1 MKSIQSRQFTMMA
14 SLILLSFILFG
25 GAFAALSFRFMM
37 QEKQASLERN
47 AGFISEFTSAALS
60 QGLTVDNQYFQSY
73 VSSLSLSSGATILLA
88 ENDGRVVF
96 SSNKSLVGTKIPS
109 STLAQMHEDKR
120 YSSLSNLGGVFQDVR
135 YVAGSPITVAAGG
148 GSTTIA
154 GMVFVTAESDS
165 FMEMWRGLFLIFLFT
180 AIVVILVASI
190 FSSVTSLYQSK
201 PLKEMAAATRKFAHG
216 EFDARV
222 DAGRRKDEIGEL
234 AVSFNS
240 MAESLAKSEA
250 QRSEFVANIS
260 HELKTPMTTIAGF
273 TDGILDGT
281 IPPERQE
288 AALKTIS
295 AETRRL
301 SRLVR
306 RMLDLSQLQSTDTV
320 TTQEPFNICETMAR
334 ILVSLETKITE
345 KSLDV
350 TADFPEDPLMVW
362 GDADSITQVGYN
374 LLENAIKFSRQ
385 GGHLGI
391 SITTKGNKAYI
402 SIRDEGITI
411 PAEELPLIFDRFHK
425 TDHSRSVDRD
435 GVGLGLYIAKTILN
449 QHKEDISVTSED
461 GLTEF
466 TFSLTKV

>member
-60 QGLTVDNQYFQSY
+60 QGLTVDNEYFQSY

-96 SSNKSLVGTKIPS
+96 SSDRSLVGAKISP
-109 STLAQMHEDKR
+109 STLAQIHESNR
-120 YSSLSNLGGVFQDVR
+120 YNSLSNLGGVFQDVR
-135 YVAGSPITVAAGG
+135 YVAGSPITVTTASGSAAV
-148 GSTTIA
+148 A
-154 GMVFVTAESDS
+154 GMVLVAAESDS

-201 PLKEMAAATRKFAHG
+201 TLKEMAAATRKFAHG

-240 MAESLAKSEA
+240 MAESLAKSDA
-250 QRSEFVANIS
+250 QRSEFIANIS

-273 TDGILDGT
+273 ADGILDGT

-306 RMLDLSQLQSTDTV
+306 RMLDLSRLQSADTV
-320 TTQEPFNICETMAR
+320 ITQEPFNICETMAR
-334 ILVSLETKITE
+334 ILVSLETKITA

-374 LLENAIKFSRQ
+374 LLENAIKFSHQ

-391 SITTKGNKAYI
+391 SIATKGSKAYI
-402 SIRDEGITI
+402 SIRNEGITI

-466 TFSLTKV
+466 TFTLTKV

>member
-1 MKSIQSRQFTMMA
+1 MKSIQSRQFAMMA
-14 SLILLSFILFG
+14 SLILLSFVLFG

-60 QGLTVDNQYFQSY
+60 QGLTVDNEYFQSY
-73 VSSLSLSSGATILLA
+73 VSSLSLSSGTTIILA

-96 SSNKSLVGTKIPS
+96 SSNKSLVGAKIPL
-109 STLAQMHEDKR
+109 STLTQMHESKR
-120 YSSLSNLGGVFQDVR
+120 YGSLNNLGGVFQDVR
-135 YVAGSPITVAAGG
+135 YVAGSPITMAVGG
-148 GSTTIA
+148 GPAAIA
-154 GMVFVTAESDS
+154 GMVFVAAESDS

-250 QRSEFVANIS
+250 QRSEFIANIS

-273 TDGILDGT
+273 ADGILDGT

-334 ILVSLETKITE
+334 ILISLETKITA
-345 KSLDV
+345 KNLDV
-350 TADFPEDPLMVW
+350 TADFPEEALMVW

-374 LLENAIKFSRQ
+374 LLENAIKFSRE
-385 GGHLGI
+385 GGHLST

-425 TDHSRSVDRD
+425 TDHSRSIDRD

-466 TFSLTKV
+466 TFTLTKV